1 MTRPA
6 AARLAWGLWAL
17 AMALVG
23 LFYWLALANRAAG
36 ETQPAAD
43 LFALVQVVYTSVGAF
58 LASRRPRNPLGWLF
72 LGIGLLQTVN
82 VAAHAYARYGLVTHP
97 GSLPG
102 AAFASWVEAWAWI
115 PSLMTVA
122 FVLLLF
128 PTGTLLSRRWRPA
141 AIAAATGIAMATLV
155 GAVETW
161 SERGLALVTGT
172 DDALSSVGA
181 VFFAAGFVLGGIA
194 TLAGLASVLVR
205 FRRSRG
211 DERQQLKWFLSAGAF
226 ALACSVSA
234 FFGSVTPD
242 WMLDIALASIA
253 IAVAIAV
260 LKYRL
265 YDIDLIV
272 RRTLVYGCLTAG
284 LVGVYFAIV
293 LLLQQA
299 FSSFAGGSDLA
310 IAGSTL
316 AVAALFRP
324 IRNRIQTLV
333 DRRFYRRK
341 YDTQRTLE
349 TFSARLREQ
358 IDLDALHTE
367 LLTVVDETMQP
378 AGVSL
383 WLRAPVEPR

>member
-1 MTRPA
+1 VSQPA
-6 AARLAWGLWAL
+6 AGRIAWGLWAL

-23 LFYWLALANRAAG
+23 LFYWLALANRAADQ
-36 ETQPAAD
+36 TQPAGD
-43 LFALVQVVYTSVGAF
+43 LFALVEVVYTSVGAF

-82 VAAHAYARYGLVTHP
+82 VTAGAYARYGLVTHP

-102 AAFASWVEAWAWI
+102 AAFASWVEAWSWI
-115 PSLMTVA
+115 PGFITIA

-141 AIAAATGIAMATLV
+141 VFGAAAGIAMATLA

-161 SERGLALVTGT
+161 SERGLALVAET
-172 DDALSSVGA
+172 DEAISAVGA

-194 TLAGLASVLVR
+194 TLAGLASVFVR

-226 ALACSVSA
+226 ALACSISA
-234 FFGSVTPD
+234 FVGTWTPD
-242 WMLDIALASIA
+242 WLLDVALAGIA

-272 RRTLVYGCLTAG
+272 RRTLVYGVLSAG
-284 LVGVYFAIV
+284 LVGLYFAIV

-341 YDTQRTLE
+341 YDTQHTLE
-349 TFSARLREQ
+349 AFSGRLREQ
-358 IDLDALHTE
+358 VDLEALSAE
-367 LLTVVDETMQP
+367 LQRVVGETMQP
-378 AGVSL
+378 ASVSL
-383 WLRAPVEPR
+383 WLRAKESGR